1 MVEQKKPVTIAFS
14 NQGIYVEVDGVSLE
28 NGQFGEI
35 IKVENLSSG
44 KTVFGKVIAN
54 RKISPIH

>member
-1 MVEQKKPVTIAFS
+1 MVEQKQPVTIAFS
-14 NQGIYVEVDGVSLE
+14 HQGIYVEVSGVSLE